1 MNDIQIA
8 IDGPSGSGKSTI
20 SKIIAEGLS
29 ITYLDTGAMYRAITL
44 KTLDMNINFRDI
56 ERIKKL
62 LSDTSIS
69 FINNKVHLDGKDV
82 SIDIRSIEVTENVSK
97 ISAIKEVREH
107 LVKAQQKIAS
117 SIDIIMDGR
126 DIGTRVLPNA
136 KYKFFLNASIDER
149 ARRRHEEFLSQGKV
163 VEYEKIRE
171 DIEIRDYN
179 DSNRKE
185 SPLVKACD
193 AIEIDTTKMSIEE
206 VVKYIISFIKKGE
219 NNEV

>member
-20 SKIIAEGLS
+20 SKIIAERLS

-44 KTLDMNINFRDI
+44 KTLGMNVDFKDI
-56 ERIKKL
+56 EKIKKL
-62 LSDTSIS
+62 LLETSIS
-69 FINNKVHLDGKDV
+69 FLNNKVHLDGEDV

-126 DIGTRVLPNA
+126 DIGTHVLPNA

-149 ARRRHEEFLSQGKV
+149 ARRRYEEFLSQGKM

-185 SPLVKACD
+185 SPLVKAYD

-206 VVKYIISFIKKGE
+206 VVEYIISSIKKGE

>member
-20 SKIIAEGLS
+20 SKIIAERLS

-44 KTLDMNINFRDI
+44 KTLGMNVDFKDI
-56 ERIKKL
+56 EKIKKL
-62 LSDTSIS
+62 LLETSIS
-69 FINNKVHLDGKDV
+69 FVSNKVHLDGEDV

-126 DIGTRVLPNA
+126 DIGTHVLPNA

-149 ARRRHEEFLSQGKV
+149 ARRRYEEFLSQGKM

-185 SPLVKACD
+185 SPLVKAYD

-206 VVKYIISFIKKGE
+206 VVEYIISSIKKGE